1 MLHTKTV
8 TGEVLRLIRKLQEKT
23 YLEEFYLVGG
33 TGLALQIGHRKSDDI
48 GFFTNND
55 FDNNRVLEKLEEDFE
70 YQADQVEKNTIKG
83 TIHGIKVDLLTHK
96 YTLLDQIQNLEKIRI
111 VSIKDIAA
119 MKVNAVSNDGT
130 RIKDFIDIYYLL
142 ETYSIEDILTFFSKK
157 YTLRNS
163 LHALKSLTCF
173 EEVNLSDWPDIIR
186 NDKLTWKKICN
197 RIETAC
203 TQYIES
209 LNA

>member
-1 MLHTKTV
+1 MLHTNTL
-8 TGEVLRLIRKLQEKT
+8 TGEVLQLIRKLQEKP

-48 GFFTNND
+48 DLFTNND

-70 YQADQVEKNTIKG
+70 FQTDQVEKNTIKG
-83 TIHGIKVDLLTHK
+83 TVHGIKVDLLSHK
-96 YTLLDQIQNLEKIRI
+96 YTLLDQIQFLEKIRI
-111 VSIKDIAA
+111 ASIKDIAA

-142 ETYSIEDILTFFSKK
+142 ETFSIEDILTFFSKK
-157 YTLRNS
+157 YALRNS
-163 LHALKSLTCF
+163 LHALKSLTYF
-173 EEVNLSDWPDIIR
+173 EEVNLSDWPDIIK
-186 NDKLTWKKICN
+186 NDKITWKKICS
-197 RIETAC
+197 RIETASA
-203 TQYIES
+203 QYIES

>member
-1 MLHTKTV
+1 M
-8 TGEVLRLIRKLQEKT
+8 
-23 YLEEFYLVGG
+23 
-33 TGLALQIGHRKSDDI
+33 
-48 GFFTNND
+48 
-55 FDNNRVLEKLEEDFE
+55 
-70 YQADQVEKNTIKG
+70 
-83 TIHGIKVDLLTHK
+83 DLLTHK
-96 YTLLDQIQNLEKIRI
+96 YTLLDHIQNLEKIRI

-130 RIKDFIDIYYLL
+130 RTKDFIDIYYLL